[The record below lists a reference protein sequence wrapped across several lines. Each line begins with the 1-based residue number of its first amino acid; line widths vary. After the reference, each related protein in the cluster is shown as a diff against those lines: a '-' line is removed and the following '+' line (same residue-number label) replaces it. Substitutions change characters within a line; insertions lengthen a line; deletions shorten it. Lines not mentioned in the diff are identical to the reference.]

1 MSTRTARK
9 WKYASQLAICLLIL
23 ISLTVAVLLAR
34 GDSAWKAIVLYWV
47 VLTVKNVCDYIAS
60 FETKEGG
67 ISHEP

>member
-23 ISLTVAVLLAR
+23 ISLTVAVILAR
-34 GDSAWKAIVLYWV
+34 GDSAWQAIVLYWV

-60 FETKEGG
+60 FETIEGG
-67 ISHEP
+67 MNE

>member
-60 FETKEGG
+60 FGMIEGG
-67 ISHEP
+67 MNE

>member
-1 MSTRTARK
+1 MSARTARK

-60 FETKEGG
+60 FGMIEGG
-67 ISHEP
+67 MNE

>member
-23 ISLTVAVLLAR
+23 ISLTVVILLAR
-34 GDSAWKAIVLYWV
+34 GDSAWQAIVIYWV

-60 FETKEGG
+60 FETIEEG

>member
-60 FETKEGG
+60 FEMIEGG
-67 ISHEP
+67 MNE

>member
-34 GDSAWKAIVLYWV
+34 GDSAWQAIVLYWV

-60 FETKEGG
+60 FEMIEGG
-67 ISHEP
+67 MNE

>member
-1 MSTRTARK
+1 MSARTARK
-9 WKYASQLAICLLIL
+9 MKYASQLAICRLIL

-60 FETKEGG
+60 FETIEGG
-67 ISHEP
+67 ISHES

>member
-34 GDSAWKAIVLYWV
+34 GDSAWQAIVLYWV

-60 FETKEGG
+60 FEATEGG
-67 ISHEP
+67 MNE

>member
-9 WKYASQLAICLLIL
+9 WKYESQLAICLLIL

-34 GDSAWKAIVLYWV
+34 GDSAWQAIVLYWV

-60 FETKEGG
+60 FETIEGG
-67 ISHEP
+67 MNE

>member
-23 ISLTVAVLLAR
+23 ISLTVAILLAR
-34 GDSAWKAIVLYWV
+34 GDSAWQVIVLYWV

-60 FETKEGG
+60 FGMIEGG
-67 ISHEP
+67 MNE

>member
-23 ISLTVAVLLAR
+23 VSLTVAVLLAR
-34 GDSAWKAIVLYWV
+34 GDSAWQAIVLYWI

-60 FETKEGG
+60 FETIEGG
-67 ISHEP
+67 MNE

>member
-34 GDSAWKAIVLYWV
+34 GDSAWQAIVLYWV

-60 FETKEGG
+60 FGMIEGG
-67 ISHEP
+67 MNE

>member
-1 MSTRTARK
+1 MGTRTARK

-34 GDSAWKAIVLYWV
+34 GDSAWQAIVLYWV

-60 FETKEGG
+60 FETIEGG
-67 ISHEP
+67 MNE